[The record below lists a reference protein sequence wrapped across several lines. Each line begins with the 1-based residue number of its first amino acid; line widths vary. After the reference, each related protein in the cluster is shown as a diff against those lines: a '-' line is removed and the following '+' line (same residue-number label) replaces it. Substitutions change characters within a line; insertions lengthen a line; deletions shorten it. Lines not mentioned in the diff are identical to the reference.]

1 MEILELVLLLIVLVP
16 IWAVALIFVYL
27 DARDA
32 FLMYRNER
40 RARKL
45 IESLDIGEP
54 LGRER
59 LGIRQEEE

>member
-1 MEILELVLLLIVLVP
+1 METLELVLLLIVLVP

-40 RARKL
+40 RTRKL
-45 IESLDIGEP
+45 IESLEGEP